1 MFVKLHTLEK
11 AELNSDIDLI
21 IVKVKIELLQKKI
34 EKFHRNFFLNII
46 ASIVTQALMIEILFS
61 LNNARCISS

>member
-1 MFVKLHTLEK
+1 MFVKLHILEK
-11 AELNSDIDLI
+11 AELSSDIDLI
-21 IVKVKIELLQKKI
+21 IVKVKTDLLQKKI